1 MKVFDCT
8 TFYNENMMLELR
20 FNILDPYVDKF
31 VITESKYSHSGEK
44 KKLNFDINKFKDFKK
59 KINYIVV
66 ENEPNNLFDENKL
79 HLDKSGNNQ
88 IRENSIKR
96 IAHQRDSLISGI
108 EEADE
113 NDYIFYSDND
123 EIPRFENVNLEKNK
137 NKIVAF
143 KQKLFY
149 YKFNLLC
156 DRIEWHGT
164 RGCKKKHL
172 KSFSWLRDLKIK
184 NYPIYRID
192 TLFSDTKYT
201 NIKIITDGGWHFS
214 QVKSPEDIY
223 MKLTNSEDHAEF
235 KDNKQTLN
243 DVKDMVKRKVINF
256 DHQAKSREYKY
267 SKEFKLKTL
276 SVSEMPSFIQKN
288 LDKYSDWL
296 DFENK
301 I

>member
-20 FNILDPYVDKF
+20 FNILDPYIDKF
-31 VITESKYSHSGEK
+31 VITEAKYSHSGEK

-66 ENEPNNLFDENKL
+66 ENEPSNLFDETKVDLNKL
-79 HLDKSGNNQ
+79 GHNQ

-96 IAHQRDSLISGI
+96 IAHQRNCLMSGI
-108 EEADE
+108 EEADKD
-113 NDYIFYSDND
+113 DYIFYSDND
-123 EIPRFENVNLEKNK
+123 EIPRFENLSLEKNK
-137 NKIVAF
+137 NKIIAF
-143 KQKLFY
+143 NQKLFY
-149 YKFNLLC
+149 YKLNLFC
-156 DRIEWHGT
+156 DRIRWHGT

-172 KSFSWLRDLKIK
+172 KSFTWLRDLKIK

-201 NIKIITDGGWHFS
+201 NIKIVKNGGWHFS

-223 MKLTNSEDHAEF
+223 KKLTNSEDHAEF
-235 KDNKQTLN
+235 KANKQTLN
-243 DVKDMVKRKVINF
+243 DIKDMVKRKVINF
-256 DHQAKSREYKY
+256 DHQAKSKDYKY

-276 SVSEMPSFIQKN
+276 PIIDMPTFIQKN
-288 LDKYSDWL
+288 SNKYLKWL
-296 DFENK
+296 DFEE
-301 I
+301 

>member
-1 MKVFDCT
+1 M
-8 TFYNENMMLELR
+8 
-20 FNILDPYVDKF
+20 
-31 VITESKYSHSGEK
+31 
-44 KKLNFDINKFKDFKK
+44 
-59 KINYIVV
+59 
-66 ENEPNNLFDENKL
+66 
-79 HLDKSGNNQ
+79 
-88 IRENSIKR
+88 
-96 IAHQRDSLISGI
+96 SGI

-123 EIPRFENVNLEKNK
+123 EIPRFENINLEKNN
-137 NKIVAF
+137 NKIIAF

-149 YKFNLLC
+149 YKFNLFC

-192 TLFSDTKYT
+192 TLFSDTKYI

-223 MKLTNSEDHAEF
+223 IKLTNHEEHAEF
-235 KDNKQTLN
+235 KDSKQTLN
-243 DVKDMVKRKVINF
+243 DIKDMVKRKVINF
-256 DHQAKSREYKY
+256 DHQAKSKEYKY
-267 SKEFKLKTL
+267 SNEFKLKTL

-288 LDKYSDWL
+288 SDKYSDWL
-296 DFENK
+296 DFENN

>member
-59 KINYIVV
+59 KINYIVI
-66 ENEPNNLFDENKL
+66 ENEPNNLFDETKL

-96 IAHQRDSLISGI
+96 IALQRDSLTSGI

-123 EIPRFENVNLEKNK
+123 EIPKFENLDLEKNK
-137 NKIVAF
+137 NKILAF

-149 YKFNLLC
+149 
-156 DRIEWHGT
+156 
-164 RGCKKKHL
+164 
-172 KSFSWLRDLKIK
+172 
-184 NYPIYRID
+184 
-192 TLFSDTKYT
+192 TLWRY
-201 NIKIITDGGWHFS
+201 I
-214 QVKSPEDIY
+214 
-223 MKLTNSEDHAEF
+223 
-235 KDNKQTLN
+235 
-243 DVKDMVKRKVINF
+243 
-256 DHQAKSREYKY
+256 
-267 SKEFKLKTL
+267 
-276 SVSEMPSFIQKN
+276 
-288 LDKYSDWL
+288 
-296 DFENK
+296 
-301 I
+301 

>member
-44 KKLNFDINKFKDFKK
+44 KKLNFDINKFKNFKK

-66 ENEPNNLFDENKL
+66 ENEPENLFDETKVN
-79 HLDKSGNNQ
+79 LDKSENNQ

-96 IAHQRDSLISGI
+96 IAHQRDSLMPGI

-123 EIPRFENVNLEKNK
+123 EIPRFENINLEKNK

-192 TLFSDTKYT
+192 TLFSDTKYM
-201 NIKIITDGGWHFS
+201 NIKIIIDGGWHFS

-223 MKLTNSEDHAEF
+223 IKLTNHEEHAEF
-235 KDNKQTLN
+235 KDSKQTLN
-243 DVKDMVKRKVINF
+243 DVRDMVKRKVINF
-256 DHQAKSREYKY
+256 DHQAKSTEYKY

-296 DFENK
+296 DLENN